1 MQAQMIYK
9 GHTDATEGVAKST
22 GNPWRK
28 VVGIFET
35 VEHFPKTIAVTG
47 MNSVCED
54 ILNCQQGKLY
64 IVDFDIESRSWTD
77 PKTNV
82 EKWFTD
88 AKAWRIQP
96 AVQASAPGVQAQPQA
111 VPSFDTPIP
120 PIGKATQTRIDMVP
134 PTEDNPKDDLPF

>member
-1 MQAQMIYK
+1 MIYK
-9 GHTDATEGVAKST
+9 GHTDAVEGVAKST

-28 VVGIFET
+28 VTGIFET

-47 MNSVCED
+47 MNAICED

-96 AVQASAPGVQAQPQA
+96 AVQAAVPGVQAQPQA

-134 PTEDNPKDDLPF
+134 PAEDNPKDDLPF

>member
-9 GHTDATEGVAKST
+9 GHTDAQEGVAKTT

-28 VVGIFET
+28 VTGIFET
-35 VEHFPKTIAVTG
+35 VEHFPKTIAITG

-54 ILNCQQGKLY
+54 ILNCKQGKLY

-88 AKAWRIQP
+88 AKAWKVTP
-96 AVQASAPGVQAQPQA
+96 AVQAAVPGVQAQPQA

-120 PIGKATQTRIDMVP
+120 PIGKGTQTRIDTVP
-134 PTEDNPKDDLPF
+134 PTEDNPKDDPPF

>member
-1 MQAQMIYK
+1 MIFK
-9 GHTDATEGVAKST
+9 GHTEAVEGVAKAT

-28 VVGIFET
+28 VTGIFET

-47 MNSVCED
+47 LNAVCED
-54 ILNCQQGKLY
+54 ILKCQKGKLY

-88 AKAWRIQP
+88 AKAWKVSP
-96 AVQASAPGVQAQPQA
+96 AVPAAVQGVQTQPQA
-111 VPSFDTPIP
+111 VAVGDMANFDKPIP
-120 PIGKATQTRIDMVP
+120 PLDAP
-134 PTEDNPKDDLPF
+134 NDNNDDLPF

>member
-1 MQAQMIYK
+1 MIYK
-9 GHTDATEGVAKST
+9 GHTDAVEGVAKST

-28 VVGIFET
+28 VTGIFET

-47 MNSVCED
+47 LNAVCED
-54 ILNCQQGKLY
+54 ILNCKQGKLY

-88 AKAWRIQP
+88 AKAWKVTP
-96 AVQASAPGVQAQPQA
+96 AVQAAVPSVQAQPQA

-134 PTEDNPKDDLPF
+134 PAEDNPKDDLPF

>member
-1 MQAQMIYK
+1 MYFK
-9 GHTDATEGVAKST
+9 GHTDATEGVAKTT

-35 VEHFPKTIAVTG
+35 VEHFPKVIAVTG

-54 ILNCQQGKLY
+54 ILNCKPGRLY
-64 IVDFDIESRSWTD
+64 LVDFDIESRSWTD

-88 AKAWRIQP
+88 AKAWRIQAPSP
-96 AVQASAPGVQAQPQA
+96 AAAPGVQAQPKA
-111 VPSFDTPIP
+111 VPTPGSFDKPLP
-120 PIGKATQTRIDMVP
+120 RLGQQTRIDQVP
-134 PTEDNPKDDLPF
+134 PSEPDNDDLPF

>member
-9 GHTDATEGVAKST
+9 GHTDAVEGVAKST

-35 VEHFPKTIAVTG
+35 VEHFPKTIAITG

-54 ILNCQQGKLY
+54 ILNCKPGKLY
-64 IVDFDIESRSWTD
+64 IVDFDVESRSWTD

-88 AKAWRIQP
+88 AKAWKVTP
-96 AVQASAPGVQAQPQA
+96 AVQAAAPGVQAHPQA
-111 VPSFDTPIP
+111 VPSFDKPLP
-120 PIGKATQTRIDMVP
+120 RLGQQTRIDTVP
-134 PTEDNPKDDLPF
+134 PKADPDNDDLPF

>member
-1 MQAQMIYK
+1 MQMQAIYK

-28 VVGIFET
+28 VTGIFET

-88 AKAWRIQP
+88 AKAWKVTP
-96 AVQASAPGVQAQPQA
+96 AVQAAAPGVQAYPQA
-111 VPSFDTPIP
+111 VPSYDKPLQRL
-120 PIGKATQTRIDMVP
+120 GQQTRIDQVP
-134 PTEDNPKDDLPF
+134 PQDDNENGDLPF

>member
-1 MQAQMIYK
+1 MIYK
-9 GHTDATEGVAKST
+9 GHTDATEGVAKTT

-28 VVGIFET
+28 VTGIFET

-96 AVQASAPGVQAQPQA
+96 AVQAAVPGVQAQPQA

-134 PTEDNPKDDLPF
+134 PAEDNPKDDLPF

>member
-9 GHTDATEGVAKST
+9 GHTDAVEGVAKST

-28 VVGIFET
+28 VTGIFET

-47 MNSVCED
+47 INAICED

-88 AKAWRIQP
+88 AKAWKVTP
-96 AVQASAPGVQAQPQA
+96 AVQAAVPGVQAQPQA

-134 PTEDNPKDDLPF
+134 PAEDNPKDDLPF

>member
-1 MQAQMIYK
+1 MQMQAIYK

-28 VVGIFET
+28 VTGLFET

-47 MNSVCED
+47 MNAICED
-54 ILNCQQGKLY
+54 ILNCKPGKLY

-88 AKAWRIQP
+88 AKAWKVTP
-96 AVQASAPGVQAQPQA
+96 AVQAAAPGVQVQPQA
-111 VPSFDTPIP
+111 VPSFDKPLPRIEQ
-120 PIGKATQTRIDMVP
+120 QTRIDQVP
-134 PTEDNPKDDLPF
+134 PQDDNPNDDLPF

>member
-1 MQAQMIYK
+1 MYFK

-22 GNPWRK
+22 GNAWRK
-28 VVGIFET
+28 VTGIFET

-47 MNSVCED
+47 LNSVCED

-88 AKAWRIQP
+88 AKAWRVQP
-96 AVQASAPGVQAQPQA
+96 AVQASVPGIQAQPQA

-134 PTEDNPKDDLPF
+134 PEEDNPKDDLPF